1 MLVVIVEICWIAES
15 LNFHMFYRTVLDCQ
29 ELISLDHEN
38 VRNFELK

>member
-29 ELISLDHEN
+29 ELKSLDHKN
-38 VRNFELK
+38 MRNFELK